1 MCVIDLALKD
11 LLQIVRDWKS
21 ALFLVIMPIVF
32 TFFFGLIYG
41 GIGGENDPRLP
52 VGLVNHDQAGTLSAG
67 LQNLLEASDAI
78 RPVLLEGDEADK
90 AADSVRDE
98 DLAAAVIMPA
108 SFSEQALRLRSGD
121 VLSLSKGQ
129 GSGQALA
136 GEEARLT
143 VIVDQSTQA
152 GQTALNA
159 VQAAMTRL
167 LGTVQTAQISAE
179 VYEAQR
185 AFEDDGARQ
194 AYVDEALALASEA
207 WQQPPLTV
215 AVEQS
220 GATAGDEEEALWNPY
235 AHASAGMIVQ
245 FVVFGLNTSAMVLVL
260 ERKSRTLQRLLTTP
274 ITRTQVIAGHVLAMF
289 AVVFL
294 QQVLLVAVGQ
304 LAFGVDYM
312 REPLAI
318 LLVMVALA
326 LWVASLGL
334 LIGAMAKV
342 EDQVIMFSM
351 LAMFVFSALGGAW
364 FPLDITGKAFATI
377 GHLMPT
383 AWAMDGFE
391 NIIVRGMGFDSA
403 LLPTGTLLAYAV
415 AFFGLAVWRFRF
427 E

>member
-1 MCVIDLALKD
+1 MSMRVIDLALKD

-21 ALFLVIMPIVF
+21 ALFLVIMPIIF
-32 TFFFGLIYG
+32 TFFFGLLYG
-41 GIGGENDPRLP
+41 GIGGEDDPRLP
-52 VGLVNHDQAGTLSAG
+52 VGLIDHDQAGVLSTS
-67 LQNLLEASDAI
+67 LQSMLEVSDAI

-90 AADSVRDE
+90 VTESVRDE
-98 DLAAAVIMPA
+98 DLAAAVIVPTG
-108 SFSEQALRLRSGD
+108 FSERTLRSG
-121 VLSLSKGQ
+121 
-129 GSGQALA
+129 
-136 GEEARLT
+136 EETRLT
-143 VIVDQSTQA
+143 IIVDQSTQA
-152 GQTALNA
+152 GQTAMNA
-159 VQAAMTRL
+159 IQAAVTRL
-167 LGTVQTAQISAE
+167 LGMVETAQISAE

-185 AFEDDGARQ
+185 AFEDEGARQ

-220 GATAGDEEEALWNPY
+220 GATAGDEEEAWWNPY

-260 ERKSRTLQRLLTTP
+260 ERKSRTLQRMLTTP
-274 ITRTQVIAGHVLAMF
+274 ITRAQVIAGHVLAMF
-289 AVVFL
+289 IVVFL
-294 QQVLLVAVGQ
+294 QQVLLVTFGQ

-318 LLVMVALA
+318 LLMVVMLG

-334 LIGAMAKV
+334 SISAISKG
-342 EDQVIMFSM
+342 EEQVVMFSM

-364 FPLDITGKAFATI
+364 FPLDITGRAFAAI
-377 GHLMPT
+377 GHLTPT

-391 NIIVRGMGFDSA
+391 NIIVRGLGLNSV
-403 LLPTGTLLAYAV
+403 LLPAGILLAYAV
-415 AFFGLAVWRFRF
+415 PFFGLAVWRFRF

>member
-1 MCVIDLALKD
+1 MRVIDLALKD
-11 LLQIVRDWKS
+11 LLQVVRDWKS
-21 ALFLVIMPIVF
+21 ALFLVIMPIAF

-41 GIGGENDPRLP
+41 GIGGKNDPRLP
-52 VGLVNHDQAGTLSAG
+52 VGLVNHDQAGTLSAS

-78 RPVLLEGDEADK
+78 RPVLLEGDKADK

-98 DLAAAVIMPA
+98 DLAAAVIVPIG
-108 SFSEQALRLRSGD
+108 FSERTLRSG
-121 VLSLSKGQ
+121 
-129 GSGQALA
+129 
-136 GEEARLT
+136 EEVRLT
-143 VIVDQSTQA
+143 IIVDQSTQA

-159 VQAAMTRL
+159 VQAAATRL
-167 LGTVQTAQISAE
+167 LGTVETAQISAE

-185 AFEDDGARQ
+185 AFEDEGARQ
-194 AYVDEALALASEA
+194 AYLDEALALASEA
-207 WQQPPLTV
+207 WQQPPLTL

-289 AVVFL
+289 LVVFL
-294 QQVLLVAVGQ
+294 QQVLLVVFGQ
-304 LAFGVDYM
+304 LAFGVGYM
-312 REPLAI
+312 REPLAS
-318 LLVMVALA
+318 LLMVVALA

-334 LIGAMAKV
+334 LVGAMAKG

-364 FPLDITGKAFATI
+364 FPLDITGKAFAAI

-391 NIIVRGMGFDSA
+391 NIILRGLGLNSV
-403 LLPTGTLLAYAV
+403 LLPAGILLAYAV
-415 AFFGLAVWRFRF
+415 AFFGLAVWRFGF

>member
-1 MCVIDLALKD
+1 MRVIDLALKD
-11 LLQIVRDWKS
+11 LLQVVRDWKS
-21 ALFLVIMPIVF
+21 ALFLVIMPIIF

-41 GIGGENDPRLP
+41 GIGGEDDPRLP
-52 VGLVNHDQAGTLSAG
+52 VGFVNHDQAGVLSTS
-67 LQNLLEASDAI
+67 LQTMLEASDAI

-90 AADSVRDE
+90 VTDSVRDE
-98 DLAAAVIMPA
+98 DLAAAVIVPTG
-108 SFSEQALRLRSGD
+108 FSERTLRSG
-121 VLSLSKGQ
+121 
-129 GSGQALA
+129 
-136 GEEARLT
+136 EETRLT
-143 VIVDQSTQA
+143 IIVDQSTQA
-152 GQTALNA
+152 GQTAMNA
-159 VQAAMTRL
+159 VQAAVTRL

-185 AFEDDGARQ
+185 AFEDEGDRQ

-220 GATAGDEEEALWNPY
+220 GATAGDEEEAWWNPY

-260 ERKSRTLQRLLTTP
+260 ERKSRTLQRMLTTP
-274 ITRTQVIAGHVLAMF
+274 ITRAQVIAGHVLAMF
-289 AVVFL
+289 LVVFL
-294 QQVLLVAVGQ
+294 QQVLLVAFGQ
-304 LAFGVDYM
+304 LAFGVGYT

-318 LLVMVALA
+318 LLMVVTLG
-326 LWVASLGL
+326 LWVVSLGL
-334 LIGAMAKV
+334 FISAISKG
-342 EDQVIMFSM
+342 EEQVVMFAM

-364 FPLDITGKAFATI
+364 FPLDITGKAFAAI

-391 NIIVRGMGFDSA
+391 NIIVRGLGLNSV
-403 LLPTGTLLAYAV
+403 LLPAGILLAYAM
-415 AFFGLAVWRFRF
+415 AFFGLAVWRFKF

>member
-1 MCVIDLALKD
+1 MRVIDLALKD
-11 LLQIVRDWKS
+11 LLQVVRDWKS
-21 ALFLVIMPIVF
+21 ALFLVIMPIAF

-52 VGLVNHDQAGTLSAG
+52 VGLVNHDQAGTLSAS

-78 RPVLLEGDEADK
+78 RPVLLEGDKADK

-98 DLAAAVIMPA
+98 DLAAAVVMPTG
-108 SFSEQALRLRSGD
+108 FSE
-121 VLSLSKGQ
+121 
-129 GSGQALA
+129 QALA

-143 VIVDQSTQA
+143 IIVDQSTQA
-152 GQTALNA
+152 GQTAINA
-159 VQAAMTRL
+159 MQAAVTRL
-167 LGTVQTAQISAE
+167 LGTVETAQISAE

-185 AFEDDGARQ
+185 AFQDEGARQ
-194 AYVDEALALASEA
+194 AYLDEALALASEA
-207 WQQPPLTV
+207 WQQPPLTL

-289 AVVFL
+289 LVVFL
-294 QQVLLVAVGQ
+294 QQVLLVVFGQ
-304 LAFGVDYM
+304 LAFGVGYM
-312 REPLAI
+312 REPLAS
-318 LLVMVALA
+318 LLMVVALA

-334 LIGAMAKV
+334 LVGAMAKG

-364 FPLDITGKAFATI
+364 FPLDITGKAFAAI

-391 NIIVRGMGFDSA
+391 NIVVRGLGLNSV
-403 LLPTGTLLAYAV
+403 LLPAGILLAYAV
-415 AFFGLAVWRFRF
+415 AFFGLAVWRFGF

>member
-1 MCVIDLALKD
+1 MRVIDVALKD
-11 LLQIVRDWKS
+11 LLQVVRDWKS
-21 ALFLVIMPIVF
+21 ALFLVIMPIIF

-41 GIGGENDPRLP
+41 GIGGEDDPRLP
-52 VGLVNHDQAGTLSAG
+52 VGLINHDQAGVLSTS
-67 LQNLLEASDAI
+67 LQSMLEASDTI

-90 AADSVRDE
+90 VTDSVRDE
-98 DLAAAVIMPA
+98 DLAAAVIVPDG
-108 SFSEQALRLRSGD
+108 FSEQTLRL
-121 VLSLSKGQ
+121 
-129 GSGQALA
+129 

-143 VIVDQSTQA
+143 IIVDQSTQA
-152 GQTALNA
+152 GQTAMNA
-159 VQAAMTRL
+159 VQAAVTRL
-167 LGTVQTAQISAE
+167 LGTIQTARISAE
-179 VYEAQR
+179 AYEAQR
-185 AFEDDGARQ
+185 AFEDEGARQ

-220 GATAGDEEEALWNPY
+220 GATDGDEEEAVWNPY

-260 ERKSRTLQRLLTTP
+260 ERKSRTLQRMLTTAT
-274 ITRTQVIAGHVLAMF
+274 TRTEVIAGHVLAMF
-289 AVVFL
+289 VVIFL
-294 QQVLLVAVGQ
+294 QQVLLVAFGQ
-304 LAFGVDYM
+304 LAFGVGYM

-318 LLVMVALA
+318 LLVVVTLA
-326 LWVASLGL
+326 LWTASLGL
-334 LIGAMAKV
+334 FISAISKG
-342 EDQVIMFSM
+342 EDQVVMFAM

-364 FPLDITGKAFATI
+364 FPLDITGEAFATI

-391 NIIVRGMGFDSA
+391 NIVLRGLGLSSV
-403 LLPTGTLLAYAV
+403 LLPAGILLAYAV

>member
-1 MCVIDLALKD
+1 MRVINLALKD
-11 LLQIVRDWKS
+11 LLQVIRDWKS
-21 ALFLVIMPIVF
+21 ALFLVIMPIIF

-41 GIGGENDPRLP
+41 GIGGEDDPRLP
-52 VGLVNHDQAGTLSAG
+52 VGLISHGQAGTLSASLEG
-67 LQNLLEASDAI
+67 LLEASDTI
-78 RPVLLEGDEADK
+78 RPVLLEGAQADK
-90 AADSVRDE
+90 VTESVRDE
-98 DLAAAVIMPA
+98 DLAAAVIVPA
-108 SFSEQALRLRSGD
+108 GFSERILHSGED
-121 VLSLSKGQ
+121 T
-129 GSGQALA
+129 
-136 GEEARLT
+136 RLT
-143 VIVDQSTQA
+143 IIVDQSTQA

-159 VQAAMTRL
+159 VQAVMTRL
-167 LGTVQTAQISAE
+167 LGTVQTAQISTE

-194 AYVDEALALASEA
+194 AYVDEALMLASEA

-260 ERKSRTLQRLLTTP
+260 ERKARTLQRMLTTP
-274 ITRTQVIAGHVLAMF
+274 ITRTEVIAGHVLAMF
-289 AVVFL
+289 LVVLL
-294 QQVLLVAVGQ
+294 QQVLLVVFGQ
-304 LAFGVDYM
+304 LAFGVGYM

-318 LLVMVALA
+318 LLMVVTLG

-334 LIGAMAKV
+334 FISAISKS
-342 EDQVIMFSM
+342 EDQVVMFSM

-364 FPLDITGKAFATI
+364 FPLDITGRAFAAI
-377 GHLMPT
+377 GHLMPS

-391 NIIVRGMGFDSA
+391 NIIVRGLGLNSV
-403 LLPTGTLLAYAV
+403 LLPAGILLAYAV

>member
-1 MCVIDLALKD
+1 MRVIDLALKD
-11 LLQIVRDWKS
+11 LLQVIRDWKS
-21 ALFLVIMPIVF
+21 ALFLVIMPIAF

-41 GIGGENDPRLP
+41 GLGGENDPRLP
-52 VGLVNHDQAGTLSAG
+52 VGLVNHDRAGTLSAS
-67 LQNLLEASDAI
+67 LQNLLEVSDAI
-78 RPVLLEGDEADK
+78 RPVLLEGDEVDK

-98 DLAAAVIMPA
+98 DLAAAVITPA
-108 SFSEQALRLRSGD
+108 GFSE
-121 VLSLSKGQ
+121 
-129 GSGQALA
+129 QALA
-136 GEEARLT
+136 GEEVRLT
-143 VIVDQSTQA
+143 IIVDQSTQA
-152 GQTALNA
+152 GQTAMNA

-179 VYEAQR
+179 IYEAQQ
-185 AFEDDGARQ
+185 AFEDEEARRV
-194 AYVDEALALASEA
+194 YVDEALALASEA
-207 WQQPPLTV
+207 WQQPPLIV

-220 GATAGDEEEALWNPY
+220 GATAGDEEEEALWNPY

-312 REPLAI
+312 REPLAT

-334 LIGAMAKV
+334 LIGAMAKG

-391 NIIVRGMGFDSA
+391 NIIVRGMGFASA
-403 LLPTGTLLAYAV
+403 LLPAGILLAYAV